1 MRARVALLAPS
12 LLLLLVNPALAQ
24 DPEDEARDHFDRGIE
39 LYEQGRFEQAAVA
52 FERAYQL
59 KPSFR
64 ILYNIGQVENE
75 LGHFAAALSAYR
87 GYLEQGA
94 GDVPRERGFK
104 VQGEIERLTTL
115 VGQITFE
122 GAKNG
127 AIVLIDRE
135 ERGRIPLDGPIP
147 VDLGKHEVALEVEG
161 EKVHERVIK
170 VAGGETVVV
179 TVESGGMDIIDRPWD
194 DPADPGDPDGPG
206 DDKTPEDGP
215 KRVWTWVAFGVG
227 GAAGV
232 GAIITG
238 SMALSKESDVR
249 DRCSGGE
256 CPASL
261 SGDFDSVEKLAL
273 TTDILIGVAA
283 AGVVAGTLLYFFEP
297 DSEADVEVGVAPAV
311 GGDAAG
317 LVLTGRF

>member
-1 MRARVALLAPS
+1 MRARAALFVPS
-12 LLLLLVNPALAQ
+12 LVLVLVTPVLAQ
-24 DPEDEARDHFDRGIE
+24 GPEDEAREHFDRGIE
-39 LYEQGRFEQAAVA
+39 LHEQGRFEQAAVA

-87 GYLEQGA
+87 GYLEQG
-94 GDVPRERGFK
+94 GDEVPRERGFK
-104 VQGEIERLTTL
+104 VKAEIERLMTL

-179 TVESGGMDIIDRPWD
+179 TVESSGVDIIERPWD
-194 DPADPGDPDGPG
+194 DPDDPDDPADPATRGDEPQ
-206 DDKTPEDGP
+206 
-215 KRVWTWVAFGVG
+215 RVWTWIAFGVG

-238 SMALSKESDVR
+238 SLALSKESDLR
-249 DRCSGGE
+249 DRCTGGE

-261 SGDFDSVEKLAL
+261 SGDFDSVERLAL

-297 DSEADVEVGVAPAV
+297 DSGAGVEVGVAPAA
-311 GGDAAG
+311 GAGSAG